1 MESYIILVF
10 FIEQDQERKWN
21 DSFGEDKVVL
31 FVQGELDVGV
41 FLVTSDNTLIFFFVG
56 FDQVFDGEGFEH
68 VFL

>member
-1 MESYIILVF
+1 M
-10 FIEQDQERKWN
+10 
-21 DSFGEDKVVL
+21 L